1 MNIFS
6 FLYVLGNQHTSSPS
20 NLVPPLLGTV
30 DSIDAS
36 LITVSNTRQSPPR
49 VVVDRSPLQPAMDK
63 NKECKFKLFF
73 LTLILI
79 LEDTWCHT
87 SLLFIF

>member
-1 MNIFS
+1 MILF
-6 FLYVLGNQHTSSPS
+6 FFYVVGNQHTSSPS
-20 NLVPPLLGTV
+20 NTVPPLLGTV
-30 DSIDAS
+30 ESIDAS

-63 NKECKFKLFF
+63 NKECKFLLKIIFN
-73 LTLILI
+73 INI
-79 LEDTWCHT
+79 SYEDTWCHT